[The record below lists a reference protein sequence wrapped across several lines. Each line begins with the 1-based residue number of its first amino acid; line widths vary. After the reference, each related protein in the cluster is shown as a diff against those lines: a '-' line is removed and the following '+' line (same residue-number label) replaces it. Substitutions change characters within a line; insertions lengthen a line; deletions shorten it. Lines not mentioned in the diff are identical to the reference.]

1 MDLQRKI
8 RAWLPLRKRPESLQ
22 ISSSL
27 NRYVLPTPLTVVP
40 KHCPHMGQSRGA

>member
-22 ISSSL
+22 IPSSL
-27 NRYVLPTPLTVVP
+27 NSYFQQALTAALY
-40 KHCPHMGQSRGA
+40 SSTE